1 MDSKTKLTIISGNIK
16 AMEDIMSEIKY
27 RIDAAKEGIEW
38 EDAGSDERRV
48 NSSLGGLS
56 GVQNRIEALKSLVD
70 VSFCI
75 GRIE

>member
-56 GVQNRIEALKSLVD
+56 GVQNT
-70 VSFCI
+70 FCI

>member
-70 VSFCI
+70 ASFCI